1 MRLVIVFCDTTWSI
15 ITLISCNKNNF
26 VHYLKKQTKMGSNLG
41 SMNEKVRKGLLGAFL
56 LLILSFFL
64 PFIHAETYL
73 MPDEVK
79 EETYNIYGF
88 QHISVYCAFFLG
100 IFVAAFG
107 MGISRNKTINKLIT
121 IIVSLLYFVIFF
133 GFSVLS
139 LNDWGFGYSRS
150 FTIGFYIALIG
161 VFLLIILSLI
171 NASREPI
178 SVKSDDI
185 LD

>member
-1 MRLVIVFCDTTWSI
+1 
-15 ITLISCNKNNF
+15 
-26 VHYLKKQTKMGSNLG
+26 
-41 SMNEKVRKGLLGAFL
+41 
-56 LLILSFFL
+56 
-64 PFIHAETYL
+64 
-73 MPDEVK
+73 
-79 EETYNIYGF
+79 
-88 QHISVYCAFFLG
+88 
-100 IFVAAFG
+100 

-161 VFLLIILSLI
+161 VFSLIILSLI